1 LGDEAYVQVLK
12 QLNQNPSVHSTL
24 LGWKVLLLL
33 CQQICPSTALDDFI
47 RAFLLQSLR
56 APCEETVATAKQC
69 ISDLNIITS
78 PDRVRTDQ
86 EELVPVQ
93 VSLIDHSTRKIHVP
107 PNSTL
112 AQLGERLA
120 AQLRIST
127 ARDFG
132 FFQMTQGLEMHR
144 LLPNA
149 TVLSILTQKWAK
161 LKEATG
167 RSSCLLYKRRFL
179 RVDESLDPGDLMHA
193 TLTYRQALWDYLHY
207 PLTEESD
214 YICEV
219 AANIT
224 LTDHDHFAHYIQSGR
239 LHEPGVLEQLLPTVS
254 LNDQKRH
261 RWSTQVLSRLKAL
274 QNRIESDE
282 TRLMKMSRV
291 LSLLQRMRLFGAYW
305 WIGRQVMAVPKEKE
319 AIPGAPEQMLKINPK
334 DPVAEYWICVDLFG
348 IRFVSVDSTPGR
360 GFQRG
365 FLFNEEAVERIL
377 LWGARDNLLHFVV
390 SGVNP
395 ALPTAGMVPMTIA
408 LTSPSAVDIAYAV
421 HSIQRGGM

>member
-1 LGDEAYVQVLK
+1 
-12 QLNQNPSVHSTL
+12 
-24 LGWKVLLLL
+24 
-33 CQQICPSTALDDFI
+33 
-47 RAFLLQSLR
+47 
-56 APCEETVATAKQC
+56 
-69 ISDLNIITS
+69 
-78 PDRVRTDQ
+78 
-86 EELVPVQ
+86 
-93 VSLIDHSTRKIHVP
+93 LIDHSTRKIHVP

-112 AQLGERLA
+112 AQVGERLA

-127 ARDFG
+127 AQDFG

-149 TVLSILTQKWAK
+149 TVLSILTQKWAR

-167 RSSCLLYKRRFL
+167 RASCLLYKRRFL
-179 RVDESLDPGDLMHA
+179 RVDECLDPGDLMHA

-224 LTDHDHFAHYIQSGR
+224 LTDHDHFVHYVQSGR
-239 LHEPGVLEQLLPTVS
+239 LHEPGVLEQLLPAVS

-274 QNRIESDE
+274 QSRTESDD
-282 TRLMKMSRV
+282 TKLMKMSRV
-291 LSLLQRMRLFGAYW
+291 LSLLQRMRLFGSYW
-305 WIGRQVMAVPKEKE
+305 WIGRQCLAVPQDKE

-334 DPVAEYWICVDLFG
+334 EPTAEYWICVDLFG
-348 IRFVSVDSTPGR
+348 VRFVSVDSTPGR
-360 GFQRG
+360 GYQRG

-377 LWGARDNLLHFVV
+377 LWGARDNSLQFVI

-408 LTSPSAVDIAYAV
+408 LTSPSAVDIAYTV
-421 HSIQRGGM
+421 HAIQRGAM